1 MRNKKLR
8 SLTLGATVAA
18 LYVLLT
24 WIAGIFGLDSGAV
37 QLRLSEMLCVLPI
50 FFPSAISGLYFG
62 CMLANLLNNC
72 VILDVVFGS
81 LATLIGA
88 LGTYSLRRRPYLS
101 LIPPILANT
110 VIVPFVLVFGYGLPF
125 TVPSVLLSALTVCI
139 GEVLSCGVLGVF
151 LMKIVKKY
159 LPNLNEMG

>member
-1 MRNKKLR
+1 MRNQKLR
-8 SLTLGATVAA
+8 SLTLAATVAA

-24 WIAGIFGLDSGAV
+24 WLAGLFGLASGAV

-50 FFPSAISGLYFG
+50 FFPAAVPGLFFG
-62 CMLANLLNNC
+62 CALANLLSNA
-72 VILDVVFGS
+72 VILDIVFGS

-88 LGTYSLRRRPYLS
+88 IGTLLLRRRPYLA

-125 TVPSVLLSALTVCI
+125 TLPSMLFSAVTVCL

-151 LMKIVKKY
+151 FMKVVKRY
-159 LPNLNEMG
+159 LPHVG

>member
-1 MRNKKLR
+1 MN
-8 SLTLGATVAA
+8 AVIAA
-18 LYVLLT
+18 LYVVLT
-24 WIAGIFGLDSGAV
+24 MPFGVISTSAGLQFRPAEALTILPSLMPYVTPGLAIG
-37 QLRLSEMLCVLPI
+37 C
-50 FFPSAISGLYFG
+50 AISNMVSAFG
-62 CMLANLLNNC
+62 IA
-72 VILDVVFGS
+72 DVVFGS

-88 LGTYSLRRRPYLS
+88 LGTYALRRRPYLS

-110 VIVPFVLVFGYGLPF
+110 VIVPFVLVLGYGLPF